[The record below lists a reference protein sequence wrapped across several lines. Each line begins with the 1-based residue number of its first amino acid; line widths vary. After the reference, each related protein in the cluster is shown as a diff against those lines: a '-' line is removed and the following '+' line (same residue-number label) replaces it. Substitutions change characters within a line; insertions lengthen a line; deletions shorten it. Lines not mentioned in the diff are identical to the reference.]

1 MAWSVVFD
9 VMPATLLPL
18 NVKVP
23 SRRIS
28 PPFLSSTVGGSI
40 TYSLAHVAV
49 QVGYP
54 WSRWCLYLT
63 RL

>member
-18 NVKVP
+18 DVKVP
-23 SRRIS
+23 SLRVS
-28 PPFLSSTVGGSI
+28 PLFLSSTVCEGI

-49 QVGYP
+49 QVG
-54 WSRWCLYLT
+54 
-63 RL
+63 

>member
-9 VMPATLLPL
+9 VIPATLLPL
-18 NVKVP
+18 DVKVP
-23 SRRIS
+23 SCRVS
-28 PPFLSSTVGGSI
+28 PPFLSSTVCGGI

-49 QVGYP
+49 QVGEP
-54 WSRWCLYLT
+54 RSRWRFYLA